1 MSTKAPPT
9 LADHATARACAR
21 RLFAFSF
28 VALFLELLLIRWA
41 PSVVR
46 LVAYYANLLLVSSFL
61 GLGLGALT
69 ATRRWN
75 LFRWFPLLVAGN
87 VGVLLLCR
95 TATLPDSGSEI
106 RFFAAGGTA
115 MNYLTLVGVFLS
127 NAILF
132 IPLGEQI
139 GELFGKLPTL
149 RAYTWDLLGSLAGTI
164 GFGLFSFLFFSPV
177 LGMAA
182 VLIVV
187 LALSARRHWIW
198 SAPTVLACLAAL
210 AWSNPPG
217 AIWSPYY
224 YITVHASNTST
235 AIAPPPPPTAE
246 LRTMR
251 NPPIYSVS
259 VNQDFYQMHGTIDLE
274 RYSPGAPQAQL
285 VRYLRDQYLLPYTLA
300 TGRKRVAVLGAGGGM
315 DVEAALLSG
324 VRAVDAV
331 DIDPKLIALSR
342 RDNAAGCYDDPRVT
356 VHVNDARA
364 FLQNARPGYDLVVF
378 GFLDSQ
384 ALFTSMSNLRLD
396 GFTYTVE
403 SLQTAYRLLNDD
415 GMLSLSF
422 AVARPWLADKL
433 ILMVAE
439 ATGTTP
445 LVYMDGGQLIVCA
458 PKEKART
465 KTPNEA
471 ASQFGRFSLM
481 RYDLARLA
489 KLEPATDDWPFLY
502 LQSKTIP
509 ADYLLVIGAILAI
522 SLASIVRLR
531 TQPWGVSDAHFLFL
545 GLGFLL
551 LETKSIGD
559 CSLYFG
565 STWLVTTIVVA
576 GVLLMVL
583 AANLVAT
590 KIRFSLLLYIPLFAA
605 LFFVSNVPPGSV
617 LAQPF
622 TARLAWAT
630 LIVPLPIFFAGLIFS
645 TTFRGTL
652 TPAALFGAN
661 LVGAMIGG
669 FCEYIGMATGNSALM
684 LLVFAAYGAS
694 ALCQLKGVGIRLRL
708 RPSPGFPQASPP
720 SAG

>member
-1 MSTKAPPT
+1 MSTETPPNVGD
-9 LADHATARACAR
+9 AATARAYAR

-28 VALFLELLLIRWA
+28 IALFLELLLIRWA

-69 ATRRWN
+69 STRRWN

-87 VGVLLLCR
+87 VGILLLCR

-106 RFFAAGGTA
+106 RFFAVGSTA

-127 NAILF
+127 NAVLF

-149 RAYTWDLLGSLAGTI
+149 RAYTWDLLGSLTGTL

-187 LALSARRHWIW
+187 LALSARKHWIW
-198 SAPTVLACLAAL
+198 SVPTVIACLAAL

-224 YITVHASNTST
+224 YITVHSPNDPT
-235 AIAPPPPPTAE
+235 AIVSPPPAN

-274 RYSPGAPQAQL
+274 RYSPDAPQAGL

-300 TGRKRVAVLGAGGGM
+300 KGRQRVAVLGAGGGM

-324 VRAVDAV
+324 VRAVDAI
-331 DIDPKLIALSR
+331 DIDPKLIELSR

-403 SLQTAYRLLNDD
+403 SLRTAYRLLNDD

-422 AVARPWLADKL
+422 AVARPWLAEK
-433 ILMVAE
+433 IIQMVAN

-445 LVYMDGGQLIVCA
+445 IVYMDGGQLIVCA
-458 PKEKART
+458 PKEKAKAPTSNGPAPR
-465 KTPNEA
+465 
-471 ASQFGRFSLM
+471 FGRFSLM
-481 RYDLARLA
+481 RYDLTRLP
-489 KLEPATDDWPFLY
+489 KVEPATDDWPFLY
-502 LQSKTIP
+502 LQSRTIP
-509 ADYLLVIGAILAI
+509 GDYLVVIGAILAI

-531 TQPWGVSDAHFLFL
+531 SEPWGVSDAHFLFL

-576 GVLLMVL
+576 GVLIMVL
-583 AANLVAT
+583 AANMLAT
-590 KIRFSLLLYIPLFAA
+590 KIRFSLFLYIPLAAA
-605 LFFVSNVPPGSV
+605 LLLLANTPHESV
-617 LAQPF
+617 LAQPLLN
-622 TARLAWAT
+622 RMAWAL

-652 TPAALFGAN
+652 TPGALFGAN

-684 LLVFAAYGAS
+684 LLVFGAYGAS
-694 ALCQLKGVGIRLRL
+694 ALCQFKKGARQ
-708 RPSPGFPQASPP
+708 PQGLNTATPP
-720 SAG
+720 IAG